1 MIPELGHYALVL
13 ALLVAAYQS
22 VAPLWAAQRGHA
34 AVMETAVPAAQSQFI
49 LVATAFAALTYAY
62 VTSDFTVANVAAN
75 SHSAK
80 PLLYK
85 ISGVWGNHEG
95 SLLLWVLILTLFGA
109 TVATFGANLPPALK
123 ARVLSVQGM
132 IGVGFLA
139 FTLFT
144 SNPFLRLDPAPPDGR
159 GLNPLLQDPGLAF
172 HPPFLYLGYV
182 GFSMA
187 FSFAVAALIEGRVDA
202 AWARWVRPWT
212 LAAWGFLTVGIAL
225 GSWWAYYELGWG
237 GFWFWD
243 PVENASFMPW
253 LVGTALLHSA
263 IVVEKRDALKSW
275 TILLAILTFALSLI
289 GTFLVRSGVLTSVHS
304 FAVDPERGIFILAL
318 LLIAIG
324 GSLALYAWRAPALRA
339 TSAGLFKPVSREGA
353 MVLNNL
359 LLSVAA
365 ATVFLGTLY
374 PLFLDIVGGGKISV
388 GAPYFNSTFVPLMVP
403 LLAAV
408 AIGPMLAW
416 KRGDLP
422 GVLQRLY
429 VALAAAIAALLIAL
443 WLSSWRHALAAFGIG
458 LGVWVIAGAKVEF
471 ASRIQLFRVPLRDSV
486 RRAFG
491 LPRSFYGMSIAH
503 AALGIVVIGITASS
517 AWQTEVIKVVQLR
530 ESIELAGYVL
540 HLRDVREA
548 RGPNYVAQVARVD
561 VYRGKV
567 LEGGPRLPLVTVLEP
582 EKRRYPVEGNN
593 TTEAA
598 IHTTWFADL
607 YVVLGDADGKGGW
620 VIRAYHNPLVPWIW
634 VGCLV
639 MFFGGL
645 VSLSDR
651 RHRVGAPR
659 RSAAPAPTTA

>member
-22 VAPLWAAQRGHA
+22 AVPLAAAARGHA
-34 AVMETAVPAAQSQFI
+34 AAMETAVPAAQSQFI

-62 VTSDFTVANVAAN
+62 VTSDFSVANVAAN

-85 ISGVWGNHEG
+85 ITGVWGNHEG

-109 TVATFGANLPPALK
+109 AVASFGANLPPGLK
-123 ARVLSVQGM
+123 ARVLAVQGM
-132 IGVGFLA
+132 IGAGFLA

-263 IVVEKRDALKSW
+263 VVVEKRDALKSW
-275 TILLAILTFALSLI
+275 TILLAILTFGLSLI
-289 GTFLVRSGVLTSVHS
+289 GTFLVRSGVLTSVHT

-318 LLIAIG
+318 LLLAIG
-324 GSLALYAWRAPALRA
+324 GSLALYAWRAPAMR
-339 TSAGLFKPVSREGA
+339 SSGAGLFKPVSREGA

-365 ATVFLGTLY
+365 AVVFIGTLY
-374 PLFLDIVGGGKISV
+374 PLFLDMVGGGKISV
-388 GAPYFNSTFVPLMVP
+388 GAPYFNLLFGLLMVP
-403 LLAAV
+403 LLVAV
-408 AIGPMLAW
+408 AFGPMLAW

-422 GVLQRLY
+422 GALERLY
-429 VALAAAIAALLIAL
+429 VAFGAA
-443 WLSSWRHALAAFGIG
+443 ALAALVGLWIADWRSALAALGIG
-458 LGVWVIAGAKVEF
+458 LGIWVIAGAVVEW
-471 ASRIQLFRVPLRDSV
+471 AGRIQLFRAKLGDSA

-491 LPRSFYGMSIAH
+491 LPRNFYGMTIAH
-503 AALGIVVIGITASS
+503 AALGIVVLGITASS
-517 AWQTEVIKVVQLR
+517 AWQTEVIKVVQPR
-530 ESIELAGYVL
+530 QSIEVAGYVL

-548 RGPNYVAQVARVD
+548 RGPNYVSQLARVD
-561 VYRGKV
+561 VFRGRV

-582 EKRRYPVEGNN
+582 EKRRYPVEGNS

-598 IHTTWFADL
+598 IYTTWFADL
-607 YVVLGDADGKGGW
+607 YVVLGDPDEKGGW

-634 VGCLV
+634 GGAIL
-639 MFFGGL
+639 MFVGGL

-659 RSAAPAPTTA
+659 RSAAAATATA

>member
-13 ALLVAAYQS
+13 ALLVAVYQS
-22 VAPLWAAQRGHA
+22 VAPLWAARRGHA
-34 AVMETAVPAAQSQFI
+34 AAMETAVPAAQSQFI
-49 LVATAFAALTYAY
+49 LVAASFAALTYAY
-62 VTSDFTVANVAAN
+62 VTSDFSVANVAAN

-109 TVATFGANLPPALK
+109 MVATFGANLPPALK

-132 IGVGFLA
+132 IGAGFLA

-263 IVVEKRDALKSW
+263 VVVEKRDALKSW

-318 LLIAIG
+318 LLVAIG

-388 GAPYFNSTFVPLMVP
+388 GAPYFNATFVPLMVP

-408 AIGPMLAW
+408 AVGPMLAW
-416 KRGDLP
+416 KRGDLA
-422 GVLQRLY
+422 GVMQRLY
-429 VALAAAIAALLIAL
+429 VALAAAIAAALIAL
-443 WLSSWRHALAAFGIG
+443 WQADWRHALAAFGIG
-458 LGVWVIAGAKVEF
+458 LGVWVIVGAKVEF
-471 ASRIQLFRVPLRDSV
+471 ASRIQLFRVPLGDSV

-517 AWQTEVIKVVQLR
+517 AWQTELIKVVQPR
-530 ESIELAGYVL
+530 ESVELAGYVL
-540 HLRDVREA
+540 HLRDVREV
-548 RGPNYVAQVARVD
+548 RGPNYVAQVARID

-598 IHTTWFADL
+598 IYTTWFADL

-639 MFFGGL
+639 MFAGGL

-659 RSAAPAPTTA
+659 RSAAPAPATA